1 MTRSEIFSVV
11 ESNIR
16 KIVEEARG
24 KEITEDASIQDLGA
38 DSLQVVEIV
47 SRSMKE
53 LRVKVPRTDLMG
65 ARNLKDL
72 IDLFESAHPHP
83 APTP

>member
-16 KIVEEARG
+16 KIVDEARG
-24 KEITEDASIQDLGA
+24 KQITEDASMQDLGA
-38 DSLQVVEIV
+38 DSLQVVEII

-65 ARNLKDL
+65 ARKLKDL
-72 IDLFESAHPHP
+72 VDLFENAQSHP
-83 APTP
+83 AATP